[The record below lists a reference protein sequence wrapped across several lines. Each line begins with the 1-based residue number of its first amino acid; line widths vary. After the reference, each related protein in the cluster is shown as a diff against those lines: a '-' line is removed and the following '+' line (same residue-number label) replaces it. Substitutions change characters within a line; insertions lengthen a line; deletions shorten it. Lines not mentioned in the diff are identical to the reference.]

1 LLAATVFVS
10 GAGIPMLYAVFCYN
24 NENVTN
30 TWSKEEDER
39 VMRDMAAVERKYAE
53 AGKLGPIARLMPT
66 STATTLRHTHSET
79 MVLDGPFAE
88 TKEQLLGFF
97 VIDSASLDE
106 ALEFARDLGN
116 ANPSAGSYEIRPL
129 AIYKPSE
136 LAS

>member
-1 LLAATVFVS
+1 
-10 GAGIPMLYAVFCYN
+10 MLYAVFCYN

-66 STATTLRHTHSET
+66 ISATTLRHSHAET
-79 MVLDGPFAE
+79 IITDGPFAE

-97 VIDSASLDE
+97 VIDCVSLDE
-106 ALEFARDLGN
+106 ALEFARDLGT